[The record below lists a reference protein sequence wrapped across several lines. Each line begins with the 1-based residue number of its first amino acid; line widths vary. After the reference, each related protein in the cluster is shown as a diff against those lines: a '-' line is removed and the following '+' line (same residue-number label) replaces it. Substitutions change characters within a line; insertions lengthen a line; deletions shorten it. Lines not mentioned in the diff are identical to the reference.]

1 MGRMRPCV
9 ARTIRNIVFAAV
21 RSGSRPWRHVSPE
34 RASLSVRASGRIG
47 LARLAVGCAFALATQ
62 AVCSPGAEAATI
74 TVNGVT
80 FSDRL
85 GGFILEKATGEGT
98 LDDPFVLVERMTD
111 PNGGTL
117 SFLVPPE
124 FGNHIGSQHHIGFAL
139 VKVIENA
146 TDIPWTS
153 FELELQSVLGTPSD
167 YFDGLSFG
175 QGSHA
180 GRPFSADGF
189 SQLTALDEPNDRIE
203 LDHGK
208 IPIGGRVTV
217 RFVIT
222 EFDPLIEAYLL
233 QRPGRPVAGEPT
245 KPGRKMLASR

>member
-1 MGRMRPCV
+1 MRAPV
-9 ARTIRNIVFAAV
+9 AGTIRDCSFTAI
-21 RSGSRPWRHVSPE
+21 RSGSRAWQRVTSE
-34 RASLSVRASGRIG
+34 RASVAANEASRAS
-47 LARLAVGCAFALATQ
+47 LARLAIGCALALMTQ
-62 AVCSPGAEAATI
+62 ALCPIGAQGATI

-85 GGFILEKATGEGT
+85 GGFVLEKATGKGT

-117 SFLVPPE
+117 SYLVPPE
-124 FGNHIGSQHHIGFAL
+124 YGNHIGSQHHIGFAL

-153 FELELQSVLGTPSD
+153 FELELQSILGTPSD

-175 QGSHA
+175 QGSQA
-180 GRPFSADGF
+180 GRPFSAIGF
-189 SQLTALDEPNDRIE
+189 NQTTVIDEPYDRIE
-203 LDHGK
+203 FDHGR
-208 IPIGGRVTV
+208 IPIGGHVTL

-222 EFDPLIEAYLL
+222 EYDPLIEAYLL
-233 QRPGRPVAGEPT
+233 QRPGRPIASVPA
-245 KPGRKMLASR
+245 KPGKKMLASR

>member
-1 MGRMRPCV
+1 MRPCV
-9 ARTIRNIVFAAV
+9 AGTTRDLVFAAV
-21 RSGSRPWRHVSPE
+21 RSGSRAWRD
-34 RASLSVRASGRIG
+34 AALKWTSVRAKAPGRSG
-47 LARLAVGCAFALATQ
+47 LAQLVTGCALALMAQ
-62 AVCSPGAEAATI
+62 AVCCISAEGASI

-80 FSDRL
+80 FSDQL

-117 SFLVPPE
+117 SYIVPPE

-153 FELELQSVLGTPSD
+153 FELELQSILGTPSD

-233 QRPGRPVAGEPT
+233 QRPGRPVASEPT
-245 KPGRKMLASR
+245 KSGRRMLASR

>member
-1 MGRMRPCV
+1 MSLKRTSVPAKTPSRL
-9 ARTIRNIVFAAV
+9 ARFAA
-21 RSGSRPWRHVSPE
+21 
-34 RASLSVRASGRIG
+34 
-47 LARLAVGCAFALATQ
+47 GCALALMAQ
-62 AVCSPGAEAATI
+62 AVCSLGAEGASI

-80 FSDRL
+80 FSDQQ
-85 GGFILEKATGEGT
+85 GGFILEKATGQGT

-117 SFLVPPE
+117 SYIVPPE

-153 FELELQSVLGTPSD
+153 FELELQSILGTPSD
-167 YFDGLSFG
+167 YYDGLSFG
-175 QGSHA
+175 QGSQA
-180 GRPFSADGF
+180 GRPFSAIGF
-189 SQLTALDEPNDRIE
+189 NQVTVLDEPYDRIE
-203 LDHGK
+203 FDHGK
-208 IPIGGRVTV
+208 IPIGGRVTL

-233 QRPGRPVAGEPT
+233 QRPGRPVASEPP